1 LPIVSVIL
9 VAFAGGVTVRARHV
23 VEAAIGI
30 QIVTLG
36 LGWLA
41 ALGAHL
47 RAGIWFVADAS
58 ELAIVATGLIFTVA
72 VRRSRALRPCMSQ
85 FEDSPED
92 DEDFEVLGDE
102 VADAALDDVPQEF
115 ESFGDQS
122 R

>member
-1 LPIVSVIL
+1 
-9 VAFAGGVTVRARHV
+9 
-23 VEAAIGI
+23 
-30 QIVTLG
+30 
-36 LGWLA
+36 
-41 ALGAHL
+41 
-47 RAGIWFVADAS
+47 
-58 ELAIVATGLIFTVA
+58 
-72 VRRSRALRPCMSQ
+72 MSQ